1 MLVELL
7 AALAV
12 GYLVGSVPTAA
23 WIARA
28 RGKDVFSL
36 GSGNM
41 GAMNTAR
48 NLTLGLG
55 VLVLALDVAKGALA
69 TYLGLF
75 IAAASAAN
83 TPGVEAPAL
92 AAPLVAGFGA
102 VLGHAF
108 SMFVGFRGGKALATT
123 LGVSLPLYPQVGLAA
138 LILIV
143 ALYLIVRRAGL
154 AAIITMLAYPFLALL
169 TLDRSG
175 WPREDSF
182 AVVTGVLPIVAIV
195 LLKHLLAWRNA
206 PKAKASDVTASE
218 AGSPQRRQ

>member
-12 GYLVGSVPTAA
+12 GYLVGSIPTAA

-75 IAAASAAN
+75 IAAASA
-83 TPGVEAPAL
+83 PGVEAPAL